1 MENNEKE
8 QNNQQEQQEVDLLDI
23 LLDENNRE
31 PIVLIDDTGR
41 RVSFEQVAIIPYNE
55 QLYCVLKPIDKIENV
70 ADDEAIVFFV
80 DEDEEGHTILRAE
93 TNEETAINVFDEYYT
108 LVEEEEMK
116 NKKAKK
122 ASTDSD
128 K

>member
-1 MENNEKE
+1 MENNVTE
-8 QNNQQEQQEVDLLDI
+8 NNNVEAQEADLLDI

-31 PIVLIDDTGR
+31 PIVLIDDSGR
-41 RVSFEQVAIIPYNE
+41 RISFEQVAIIPYNN
-55 QLYCVLKPIDKIENV
+55 QLYCVLKPIDRLENV

-108 LVEEEEMK
+108 LVEEEEL
-116 NKKAKK
+116 KAKAK
-122 ASTDSD
+122 AN
-128 K
+128 KN